1 MLRAKLKD
9 MTSQELD
16 ELAINTI
23 RTLSN
28 DAVDCAEMP
37 GEPDT
42 ESGRRC

>member
-1 MLRAKLKD
+1 

-23 RTLSN
+23 RTLSI
-28 DAVDCAEMP
+28 DAVECAKMP
-37 GEPDT
+37 VEPDT